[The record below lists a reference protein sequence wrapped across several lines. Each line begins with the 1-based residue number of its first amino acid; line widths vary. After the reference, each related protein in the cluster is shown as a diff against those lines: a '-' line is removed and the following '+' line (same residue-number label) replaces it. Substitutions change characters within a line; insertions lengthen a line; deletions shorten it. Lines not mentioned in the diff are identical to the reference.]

1 MDNTNNTSAVAS
13 FLREQLLLPYCAQ
26 AVEKAYIDEKS
37 VTAVLEAAF
46 QAQQEDTNNP
56 QVHGL
61 KVLLGCADD
70 GLREAAEQI
79 EEKDAM
85 ARHTQAAY
93 NHLKKEHEEL
103 RTQAEER
110 NKKLQDQVAAYQ
122 THVTEI
128 QFNHGKTVEKLTEA
142 YHDLT
147 QRIKAKDDR
156 IAELTTANASHH
168 GSVVSH
174 TTR

>member
-37 VTAVLEAAF
+37 VTAVLEAAV
-46 QAQQEDTNNP
+46 QAQQKDTNNP

-70 GLREAAEQI
+70 GLREAAEQIREAAEQI

-103 RTQAEER
+103 RTQAEE
-110 NKKLQDQVAAYQ
+110 
-122 THVTEI
+122 
-128 QFNHGKTVEKLTEA
+128 
-142 YHDLT
+142 
-147 QRIKAKDDR
+147 
-156 IAELTTANASHH
+156 
-168 GSVVSH
+168 
-174 TTR
+174 